1 MAHFNAE
8 LEKYGSKDVC
18 MEYMEETL
26 ALTAI
31 QVRRG

>member
-1 MAHFNAE
+1 MAQFNAE